1 MNRRRVLAAGA
12 TLTLAGCVS
21 YPSSE
26 TDEPT
31 SEEFAAAL
39 VEDAIATRRGMTD
52 LTARRTMS
60 VETPDGTVERTEDVV
75 RAPPAKQRI
84 EVLES
89 TDPNAPVGSVTVTN
103 RERTWEYNPETEIVD
118 LQHHP
123 HKVDTDGTRL
133 VLEALLETDRLGYD
147 GTTTVDGREAH
158 VVETR
163 PPVDDIGR
171 SIDLV
176 VGDTTYVI
184 PLSAADLEGLDVAR
198 TIWIDDEYRY
208 PVGERN
214 AVEDDGETR
223 YSVSVTYEELSIDD
237 GTDSETFTYQPPTD
251 ARVVT
256 DGPEPDGVFESRTE
270 AGDAVP
276 YDLPDPDVPSAY
288 GLDRITVVEKAERF
302 GTTTTLWYNDP
313 NAVARELFVV
323 VREVRRFKPNVLE
336 EIEVDDRT
344 VYYRDG
350 RIQSV
355 FWECDDL
362 NYEVSSLT
370 ADEALRDIAASIGC
384 P

>member
-12 TLTLAGCVS
+12 TLTLAGCLS
-21 YPSSE
+21 YPGSDA
-26 TDEPT
+26 DEPAD
-31 SEEFAAAL
+31 EEFAAEL

-52 LTARRTMS
+52 LAARRTMS

-84 EVLES
+84 EVVES

-103 RERTWEYNPETEIVD
+103 RERTWEYNPETGIVD

-123 HKVDTDGTRL
+123 YKVDTDGTRL

-171 SIDLV
+171 SLDLV
-176 VGDTTYVI
+176 VGDTTYVV
-184 PLSAADLEGLDVAR
+184 PLSTADLEGLDVAR

-223 YSVSVTYEELSIDD
+223 YSVSVTYENLSIDD
-237 GTDSETFTYQPPTD
+237 GTDAETFTYQPPRE

-256 DGPEPDGVFESRTE
+256 DGPEPDGIFESRTE
-270 AGDAVP
+270 AADAVP
-276 YDLPDPDVPSAY
+276 YELPDPDVPNAY
-288 GLDRITVVEKAERF
+288 RLDRVTVVEKAERF

-323 VREVRRFKPNVLE
+323 VREVRRFSSNVLE
-336 EIEVDDRT
+336 EIEVDGLT
-344 VYYRDG
+344 AYYRDG

-370 ADEALRDIAASIGC
+370 ADEPIRDIASSIGC